1 MVENMELRRTL
12 EQVNNHTVDKQEL
25 RCKQEENRTELRVK
39 DCIQLDVRMPES
51 RDKRVESTMELRSS
65 GRMVENKELLCKR
78 EDCTTDD
85 CKKAGCIPHDH
96 NQGDCKK
103 GDYKQVGCMTGG
115 YILVDCKKGDYR
127 QVGCMKGGCI
137 LRDCKPVDCK
147 TNRVGYDEL
156 ELCSLALVLHTGL

>member
-1 MVENMELRRTL
+1 MVENKELRHML

-25 RCKQEENRTELRVK
+25 LCKHEENRLELRMK

-51 RDKRVESTMELRSS
+51 RDKREESTMELRNS
-65 GRMVENKELLCKR
+65 GRVVENKELLCKQ
-78 EDCTTDD
+78 EDCMTDD
-85 CKKAGCIPHDH
+85 CKKAGCIPHGH

-103 GDYKQVGCMTGG
+103 GG
-115 YILVDCKKGDYR
+115 YKKGDCR

-156 ELCSLALVLHTGL
+156 ELYSLALVLHTGL